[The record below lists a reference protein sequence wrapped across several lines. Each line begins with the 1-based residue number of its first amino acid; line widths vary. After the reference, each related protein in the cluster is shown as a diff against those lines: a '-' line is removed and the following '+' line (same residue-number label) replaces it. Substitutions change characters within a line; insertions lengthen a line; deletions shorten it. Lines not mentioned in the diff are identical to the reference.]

1 MGTNSISFSLGGNA
15 KGAPPG
21 RVGFGIRAPKKVA
34 PISAV
39 FAVDDSDTED
49 QEVVDHS
56 AKRQRVESSVSA
68 GPAPPQD
75 PEVRKVVEK
84 LAEFVAKN
92 GRNFEDV
99 TRQRN
104 PEDSPFR
111 FLHHKTS
118 PEYQYYEARVR
129 ELEGGKSGTSM
140 AGPPVAQP
148 QLRPPAA
155 PAEQPVQ
162 PPPRVNRFSES
173 KPDEAHEA
181 VRAKAALD
189 KGDSLAAMEAYAKL
203 AARKEQARPS
213 DAEEEKPRVALL
225 NETSFDR
232 RRQVA
237 VYKNDGK
244 RGHHMQDFIPPEELA
259 KLLAK
264 SGSETAKAQA
274 AALEEAQ
281 KIQADNVGHRMLQ
294 AMGWREGQGLGANA
308 SGIAAPI
315 AAAGAKQPVDKGGLG
330 TKGQGDIEEG
340 DDEFEVYRKRMMLGY
355 KHRPNP
361 LGNPRKPYAS

>member
-1 MGTNSISFSLGGNA
+1 MGTNSISFSLGGGA
-15 KGAPPG
+15 KGTPAAK
-21 RVGFGIRAPKKVA
+21 VGFGIKAPKKVT

-39 FAVDDSDTED
+39 FGVDDSDTEE
-49 QEVVDHS
+49 QEVVDHI
-56 AKRQRVESSVSA
+56 SA
-68 GPAPPQD
+68 GPSPPQD
-75 PEVRKVVEK
+75 PDVRKVVEK

-104 PEDSPFR
+104 PEDSSFR
-111 FLHHKTS
+111 RAFLYHKTS
-118 PEYQYYEARVR
+118 PEYLYYESRVR
-129 ELEGGKSGTSM
+129 ALEGGSKVAS
-140 AGPPVAQP
+140 APGPPLSQP
-148 QLRPPAA
+148 HLRPPPA
-155 PAEQPVQ
+155 PAQQPSQ
-162 PPPRVNRFSES
+162 PLPRVNRFSES
-173 KPDEAHEA
+173 KPDDAHEA
-181 VRAKAALD
+181 ARAKAALD
-189 KGDSLAAMEAYAKL
+189 KGDSLVAMEAYAKL
-203 AARKEQARPS
+203 AARKEQARPK
-213 DAEEEKPRVALL
+213 DAEEEEEKPRVALL

-232 RRQVA
+232 RRQLA
-237 VYKNDGK
+237 VYKTDGK
-244 RGHHMQDFIPPEELA
+244 RGHHMQARKPDFIPPEELA
-259 KLLAK
+259 KLLSK
-264 SGSETAKAQA
+264 SGSETGKAQA

-315 AAAGAKQPVDKGGLG
+315 AAAGAKQP
-330 TKGQGDIEEG
+330 GQHDVQEG